1 MKRKTSDIDCSHLFL
16 DFISS
21 YGFDP
26 NNYENILELYQGAK
40 TSISQ
45 YLKDYRQFLLSERV
59 KRKELEKIGIKGA
72 CGYLDSGIVTLNNKE
87 NEGIIVPSIDDFDV
101 IISNGILPS
110 MKCMQMLNQDKYIGL
125 CIDTDSEEAER
136 KITEFYALREE
147 LKQYGKYQV
156 YFEHDPLYDGK
167 EMYMIKLK
175 K

>member
-1 MKRKTSDIDCSHLFL
+1 MKRKTSDIDCSCLFL

-21 YGFDP
+21 YGFNP
-26 NNYENILELYQGAK
+26 NNYENILELYQEPK

-45 YLKDYRQFLLSERV
+45 YLKNYRQFLLSERV
-59 KRKELEKIGIKGA
+59 KKKELEKIGIKGA

-87 NEGIIVPSIDDFDV
+87 NEGIIVPSINDFDV

-110 MKCMQMLNQDKYIGL
+110 MKCMQLLNQDKYIGL

>member
-1 MKRKTSDIDCSHLFL
+1 MKRKTSDIDYSHMFL
-16 DFISS
+16 DFITS
-21 YGFDP
+21 YGFNP

-45 YLKDYRQFLLSERV
+45 YLKDYKQFLLSDQV
-59 KRKELEKIGIKGA
+59 KRKELEKIGIEGA
-72 CGYLDSGIVTLNNKE
+72 YGYLDKEIITFNSKE
-87 NEGIIVPSIDDFDV
+87 NQGIIVPSINDFDV

-110 MKCMQMLNQDKYIGL
+110 MKCMQTLNQDKYIGL
-125 CIDTDSEEAER
+125 SIDIDSKETDK
-136 KITEFYALREE
+136 KITEFYKLRKE

-167 EMYMIKLK
+167 EMFLIKLK